1 MSWPQKIGAVDVD
14 PPDVARLDRKL
25 DATDAERRRLVGP
38 YQAGIIEL
46 PELQRRAADVEHRR
60 RDLAER
66 RDVLTAQRQE
76 LTRDNQLRRRV
87 RDFARVLDVIDTF
100 DVDQKQTLL
109 RSTETPSCVSA

>member
-1 MSWPQKIGAVDVD
+1 MSWPQRSVRLTVG

-25 DATDAERRRLVGP
+25 DATDAERRRLVGL

-66 RDVLTAQRQE
+66 RDVLTAQR
-76 LTRDNQLRRRV
+76 RRADPRQPAAPP
-87 RDFARVLDVIDTF
+87 R
-100 DVDQKQTLL
+100 
-109 RSTETPSCVSA
+109 P

>member
-25 DATDAERRRLVGP
+25 DAIDAERRRLVVL
-38 YQAGIIEL
+38 YQAGLIEL

-66 RDVLTAQRQE
+66 RDALTAQRDA
-76 LTRDNQLRRRV
+76 LTRV
-87 RDFARVLDVIDTF
+87 T
-100 DVDQKQTLL
+100 
-109 RSTETPSCVSA
+109 SCAAASVTSRPGSWP